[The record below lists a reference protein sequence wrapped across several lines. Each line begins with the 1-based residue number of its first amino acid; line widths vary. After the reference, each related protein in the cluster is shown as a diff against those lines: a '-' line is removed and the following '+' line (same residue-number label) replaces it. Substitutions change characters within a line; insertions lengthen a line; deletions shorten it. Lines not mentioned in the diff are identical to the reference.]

1 MDRAAQPTAP
11 AVGVGRHREA
21 GSDSCGLCAR
31 GHFRLFRKGTRE
43 LSSGALGLGKR
54 GQEQLRGQR
63 AGSRRKTSRKWPY
76 WVCSAQHTRD
86 DPGQQGATPTVL
98 PTPRRV
104 ATDDDSV
111 TVTPDS
117 AGHSAVCLGFQKPM
131 RATQGRS
138 HSPPRWP
145 TRPRPGCGGAQRPFL
160 RSRLWSGAGPRDPVR
175 PLCLPSR
182 RPCPLPGA
190 VSSRG
195 PQGPRGPL
203 GSGPRGAALCLL
215 SHTPGL
221 GSSSG
226 PSDRGDACSP
236 SRRCHSALRGT
247 QSQRPPEPPQ
257 TPDPQKWHHHTAPTG
272 PTGSISEE
280 PSGCEARSSTVR
292 RVSRAIS
299 LLPSQQPCEGRVT
312 LQMGNWGLEALAA
325 SSGARE

>member
-31 GHFRLFRKGTRE
+31 GHFRLFRKGTWE

-138 HSPPRWP
+138 HSPPPLAHTPSSWVWWGLATVPEEQTLVRGWTP
-145 TRPRPGCGGAQRPFL
+145 GPCAPPLLALTPPLPSPWCCVIPRPP
-160 RSRLWSGAGPRDPVR
+160 
-175 PLCLPSR
+175 
-182 RPCPLPGA
+182 
-190 VSSRG
+190 
-195 PQGPRGPL
+195 
-203 GSGPRGAALCLL
+203 
-215 SHTPGL
+215 
-221 GSSSG
+221 
-226 PSDRGDACSP
+226 
-236 SRRCHSALRGT
+236 
-247 QSQRPPEPPQ
+247 RPPR
-257 TPDPQKWHHHTAPTG
+257 PTG
-272 PTGSISEE
+272 QWPKRSCALLAQSH
-280 PSGCEARSSTVR
+280 AR
-292 RVSRAIS
+292 AGKQ
-299 LLPSQQPCEGRVT
+299 LWPL
-312 LQMGNWGLEALAA
+312 
-325 SSGARE
+325 